1 MSNSFL
7 SNLMIV
13 VCGHICFL
21 NWRIGLLR
29 VLIWNEWWCPNV
41 TGCSHWA
48 FSSHFSPQYSSSPK
62 DFPQNEW
69 VPNKNNSIRKT
80 HLIEIDI
87 HRVLPPT
94 STVRLFCTRDRF
106 ATPSVDAAVEKG
118 FYTQRVQAVVKKAPE
133 RNQNERR
140 GPLSN
145 LSNNFKSEPL
155 HWWLQ

>member
-1 MSNSFL
+1 MKLKFYRMLQLSLLLTLLSSIFL
-7 SNLMIV
+7 FSE
-13 VCGHICFL
+13 
-21 NWRIGLLR
+21 GLPAKR
-29 VLIWNEWWCPNV
+29 V
-41 TGCSHWA
+41 
-48 FSSHFSPQYSSSPK
+48 SSISSIS
-62 DFPQNEW
+62 
-69 VPNKNNSIRKT
+69 SIRKT

-118 FYTQRVQAVVKKAPE
+118 FSTQRVQAVVKKAPE

-155 HWWLQ
+155 VAAVSSKEVAGTMG